1 MGYTRGPAGIA
12 GELDKPFKFA
22 ELAVSAMKVAK
33 ESSDNPSGDGS
44 GTTGDLL
51 AAGQEALGRAA
62 WGEARACFEAALAR
76 RATAEAHEALS
87 WSCWWQDDFEPLI
100 QAREAAFRLYRSQ
113 QDSLGAARMAM
124 WLAVDHCDF
133 RGEAAISNGW
143 LRRAE
148 SLLEPLPLAPEHGWL
163 RLIEA
168 DTALTLAGD
177 VDTAGRAAAD
187 ATTIGRT
194 FGDVD
199 CTMMA
204 LAVQGFALISNGD
217 VAAGIQCLDEAA
229 AAATGGE
236 LTRQSAAIWIL
247 CYLIYSCEQ
256 LRDFDRAAQWCE
268 RMREVADRLSF
279 LFPKGICRVHYAG
292 VLILRGRW
300 TEAESELIDAEAMF
314 SNSRPPWIAESRVR
328 LGELR
333 RRQGDFGAAERIFRE
348 LEWHP
353 LALLGLAEL
362 ALDQNRPQDAEEL
375 CARLLRQLPE
385 SARYQRVDAWALRL
399 RAAALLGDQG
409 SAGKALAEIEALTEK
424 AATLPLQAGRSFSV
438 AMDAVAAGDFE
449 RARIC
454 LEDAVHLFHRSRAP
468 YETAR
473 ARLELASVLLVLGR
487 LQRARAD
494 AQKARDELVKLGAY
508 HQAERAR
515 SLLADI
521 AQRQGRKGGRQLP
534 LTARQLEILRLVAD
548 GKGDRDIAAALGLSE
563 HTVHRH
569 VANVLTRLDAPSR
582 AAAVAYAVAHS
593 LI

>member
-1 MGYTRGPAGIA
+1 MKTDEDPT
-12 GELDKPFKFA
+12 LDG
-22 ELAVSAMKVAK
+22 
-33 ESSDNPSGDGS
+33 SGDGS
-44 GTTGDLL
+44 AAGGLL

-62 WGEARACFEAALAR
+62 WAEARACFEAELAR
-76 RATAEAHEALS
+76 RETPEVQEALS

-100 QAREAAFRLYRSQ
+100 RAREAAFRLYRRR

-133 RGEAAISNGW
+133 RGEAAIANGW
-143 LRRAE
+143 FRRAE

-177 VDTAGRAAAD
+177 LVTASRAAA
-187 ATTIGRT
+187 AAAAIGRE

-204 LAVQGFALISNGD
+204 LAVQGFALISEGD

-236 LTRQSAAIWIL
+236 LTRQSAPIWIL
-247 CYLIYSCEQ
+247 CYLIYSCEL

-268 RMREVADRLSF
+268 KMREVADRLCF

-300 TEAESELIDAEAMF
+300 AEAESELAEAETMF
-314 SNSRPPWIAESRVR
+314 SVSRPPWIAESRVR

-333 RRQGDFGAAERIFRE
+333 RRQGNFKAAEAIFHD

-353 LALLGLAEL
+353 LALLGLAAL
-362 ALDQNRPQDAEEL
+362 ALDQHRPQDAEEL
-375 CARLLRQLPE
+375 CARLLRQLPD
-385 SARYQRVDAWALRL
+385 SARYQRVDAWELKA
-399 RAAALLGDQG
+399 RAAAQLGEHRR
-409 SAGKALAEIEALTEK
+409 AAEALIEIEALTEK
-424 AATLPLQAGRSFSV
+424 AATLPLRAGRSFS
-438 AMDAVAAGDFE
+438 AAQEAVAIGDLE
-449 RARIC
+449 QARVC
-454 LEDAVHLFHRSRAP
+454 LEDSVALFDKSRAP

-473 ARLELASVLLVLGR
+473 ARLELAGVLVSLGR
-487 LQRARAD
+487 LAGARVKAE
-494 AQKARDELVKLGAY
+494 KARDGLVKLGA
-508 HQAERAR
+508 HFEAGRAR
-515 SLLADI
+515 AFLARI
-521 AQRQGRKGGRQLP
+521 EQLRGKDGEHSGADKP
-534 LTARQLEILRLVAD
+534 LLTARQSEILRLVAD
-548 GKGDRDIAAALGLSE
+548 GRGDRDIGAALGLSE

-569 VANVLTRLDAPSR
+569 VANVLTRLAVPSR
-582 AAAVAYAVAHS
+582 AAAVAYAIAHN